1 MLLKEIVKPGE
12 KPRVSPTNL
21 SRNTQLII
29 AFGANTY
36 VLSKELTKLFRAGT
50 IGFADLGN
58 YEVREVKVVDKE
70 TNKETTILSL
80 GLTGE
85 LQTVE
90 DFTGF
95 TDSPTT
101 ATLTTADVKAKMAVE
116 FKAITTL

>member
-1 MLLKEIVKPGE
+1 MLLRDIVKAGE

-21 SRNTQLII
+21 SRNTQLVI

-36 VLSKELTKLFRAGT
+36 VLSAALTKLFRAGT

-70 TNKETTILSL
+70 TNQEKTIMSL
-80 GLTGE
+80 GMTGE

-95 TDSPTT
+95 NASTPASTI
-101 ATLTTADVKAKMAVE
+101 TTADVKKQMAVE